1 MLPFLNESSGGFPYP
16 LGPPYNISPTTGAPS
31 RADCLTHGFAEYY
44 FSSAVSV
51 AFQVSG
57 ATPVLFNLS
66 PLSLCLS
73 CRCSSFPSRKAYL
86 RVRQYI
92 SMSWSVRVIYP
103 SRLRVLA
110 LPYSVFAW
118 KAVYFY
124 ESVGLPRYLPFQAL
138 SPEAVARQL

>member
-57 ATPVLFNLS
+57 ATPVLFQPVSTVTL
-66 PLSLCLS
+66 PFLSL
-73 CRCSSFPSRKAYL
+73 FVVP
-86 RVRQYI
+86 
-92 SMSWSVRVIYP
+92 
-103 SRLRVLA
+103 
-110 LPYSVFAW
+110 LP
-118 KAVYFY
+118 
-124 ESVGLPRYLPFQAL
+124 
-138 SPEAVARQL
+138 